1 MNFNHL
7 LHPRKF
13 DLPMKTT
20 SSFPAILFALA
31 VLLIQMTLHALG
43 QPVPGHYIAVFK
55 PSVPDAAAAARELA
69 NPLGL
74 QVSMVYQHSIRGFAF
89 HGSEQ
94 AAEALA
100 RNPRIAYVEQD
111 QIAHINTVPELPTG
125 VRRVG
130 IDADLLAIISPE
142 GNPVE
147 ANIAIIDTGLQ
158 RDHPDLNLDLEP
170 GGVRFF
176 FTSVKGKTVIASD
189 SKWDDDNGHGTHVGG
204 TAAANGQIVGVAP
217 GARLTAVKVL
227 NSNGSGNHS
236 LVIAGIDWVA
246 ARAHRIDVANMSLGG
261 GFSQAVND
269 AVNSASTSGVVFVV
283 SAGNASSDAGQ
294 MSPASAES
302 AITVSALSDLDGASG
317 GLGTNPDTTKFGCRD
332 SSGVVITPHEDDT
345 LACFSN
351 FGAIVDV
358 CAPGV
363 LIKSTYL
370 NSTYKEGS
378 GTSMAAPHVAGA
390 AALFIAR
397 NRDSSL
403 SGLTGLDRV
412 STVTHAIISTG
423 WRQGQPGYFS
433 GDKDEFMEPLLNVR
447 SMLYQPTVRISDPAD
462 GDSFAVGDVIT
473 LNASA
478 AVNGEDWTP
487 WISWRS
493 SISGPIGG
501 SGGDVTTS
509 LSEGNHTITASIT
522 DALNTISGSDS
533 ITITVGQ
540 PSKPNQLFLEVWTD
554 KAVYSHGELMRS
566 FFLVTDQENQPVSGA
581 TVRSVMTTAKGGTLT
596 ASGTTDANGLFEA
609 TLKINAKQ
617 TGTGTYIIKGTATKT
632 GYPPASAETTFLVK

>member
-1 MNFNHL
+1 MNFNHP

-20 SSFPAILFALA
+20 SSFSAILFALA
-31 VLLIQMTLHALG
+31 VLLIQMTLQVLG

-55 PSVPDAAAAARELA
+55 PGVPDAAAAARELA

-89 HGSEQ
+89 HGNEQ

-125 VRRVG
+125 VRRAG
-130 IDADLLAIISPE
+130 IDETLLKAILPE
-142 GNPVE
+142 GTPVA

-158 RDHPDLNLDLEP
+158 RNHPDLNVDLDP

-176 FTSVKGKTVIASD
+176 FTSVKGRTVITSD
-189 SKWDDDNGHGTHVGG
+189 SNWDDDNGHGTHVGG
-204 TAAANGQIVGVAP
+204 TAAANGQIVGIAP

-227 NSNGSGNHS
+227 NSNGSGHFS
-236 LVIAGIDWVA
+236 LVIAGVDWVA
-246 ARAHRIDVANMSLGG
+246 AQAHRIDVANMSLGG
-261 GFSQAVND
+261 GFSQAAND
-269 AVNSASTSGVVFVV
+269 AVNSASASGVVFVV

-332 SSGVVITPHEDDT
+332 SSGAVITPHADDT

-370 NSTYKEGS
+370 NSGYKEAS

-412 STVTHAIISTG
+412 SRVTRAITSTG
-423 WRQGQPGYFS
+423 WVKGQPGYFK
-433 GDKDEFMEPLLNVR
+433 GDKDEFPEPLLNVR
-447 SMLYQPTVRISDPAD
+447 SMLWQPTVAITTPDD
-462 GDSFAVGDVIT
+462 GDSFQVGDVIT

-501 SGGDVTTS
+501 TGGEVLAS

-522 DALNTISGSDS
+522 DDLNTISGSDS
-533 ITITVGQ
+533 ITITVGH
-540 PSKPNQLFLEVWTD
+540 PPKPNQLFLEAWTD
-554 KAVYSHGELMRS
+554 KPEYSHGEVMRS

-581 TVRSVMTTAKGGTLT
+581 SVRSVMTTPKGGTLT
-596 ASGTTDANGLFEA
+596 ASGTTGPDGLFEA

-617 TGTGTYIIKGTATKT
+617 TGAGTYTIKGTATKT
-632 GYPPASAETTFLVK
+632 GYPPASAEATFVVK